1 MHRFF
6 VSSSQIVNN
15 LGLVIGDD
23 ARQIRSVL
31 KLSLGERIMLL
42 DGSGMEYEGPIVEV
56 NLQHVQMAVE
66 SAQLGAS
73 EPSCKITL
81 MQALIKAEK
90 MESVFQKGTQLGAT
104 RFRLL
109 QNFRSIVK
117 LHPDEADKK
126 RPRWERILKEAAEQS
141 QRCRIPAFDGI
152 STWRQHLANWPTHP
166 VLMLH
171 PCAEAVP
178 LGVWRDANPDVNE
191 LTVMVGPEGG
201 YTEQEL
207 SEAQAKG
214 AMIVTM
220 GPRVLRTE
228 LAGPAMLARLLIE

>member
-6 VSSSQIVNN
+6 VSAAQIVDG
-15 LGLVIGDD
+15 LGLVVGDD
-23 ARQIRSVL
+23 ARQIRAVL
-31 KLSLGERIMLL
+31 KLSVGERIMLL
-42 DGSGMEYEGPIVEV
+42 DGSGLEFEGPITEI
-56 NLQHVQMAVE
+56 NLQHVQMAVDNT
-66 SAQLGAS
+66 QMGTS
-73 EPSCKITL
+73 EPDCKITL

-90 MESVFQKGTQLGAT
+90 MESVFQKGTQLGAS

-141 QRCRIPAFDGI
+141 QRCIIPCFEGI
-152 STWRQHLANWPTHP
+152 STWRQLLAGWPEHP

-171 PCAEAVP
+171 TAPDATP
-178 LGVWRDANPDVNE
+178 LGAWRNANPQVAE
-191 LTVMVGPEGG
+191 MTVMVGPEGG
-201 YTEQEL
+201 YTDQEL
-207 SEAQAKG
+207 SEATAKG
-214 AMIVTM
+214 AVLVTM

>member
-6 VSSSQIVNN
+6 VSSSQIVNG

-23 ARQIRSVL
+23 ARQIRAVL
-31 KLSLGERIMLL
+31 KLSIGEQIMLL
-42 DGSGMEYEGPIVEV
+42 DGTGMEYAGPIVEID
-56 NLQHVQMAVE
+56 LQHVQMAVE
-66 SAQLGAS
+66 RTEVGSS
-73 EPSCKITL
+73 EPACKITV

-90 MESVFQKGTQLGAT
+90 MESVFQKGTQLGAS

-109 QNFRSIVK
+109 QNFRSIVR

-141 QRCRIPAFDGI
+141 QRCIIPSFDGI
-152 STWRQHLANWPTHP
+152 STWRQLLAGWPSHP

-171 PCAEAVP
+171 PSPDAIP
-178 LGVWRDANPDVNE
+178 LGAWRSANPDVEE

-201 YTEQEL
+201 YTDQEL
-207 SEAQAKG
+207 SEATAKG
-214 AMIVTM
+214 AVIVTM